1 MENFYLLYGIDKGL
15 VQYELDKL
23 LKKLKVDDV
32 IKYDMM
38 SSNLLDVIEDAS
50 TVGLFSTKKI
60 IILDDCFFLGANKTI
75 DNIEVLE
82 QYIEHYNPNN
92 YCIFLAYM
100 EKIDTRKKIGK
111 LLSKHKVI
119 ELKKMDDVNL
129 KQYVEKI
136 LKDENYQM
144 EDIDY
149 FLKKVGS
156 NLFNVKNELDKLLM
170 YRLEEKKILNEDI
183 DKITIHSMEEE
194 IFALTDAIILKN
206 TSKSLFL
213 LEEFLNNNYDEMQ
226 IIMLLASQ
234 FRFLFQVKRL
244 LNKNKSEGE
253 IAKILGVNPY
263 RVKFT
268 VKKLY
273 AYSEKMLTDYIQKIA
288 KMDHDIKLG
297 LMDKRL
303 ALDLFILGD
312 DSNSYN

>member
-1 MENFYLLYGIDKGL
+1 MENFYLLYGNDKGL
-15 VQYELDKL
+15 IQLELDKL

-32 IKYDMM
+32 IKYDMT

-60 IILDDCFFLGANKTI
+60 IILDDCFFLGANKSV
-75 DNIEVLE
+75 DNIEALE
-82 QYIEHYNPNN
+82 QYIEHYNPDN

-100 EKIDTRKKIGK
+100 EKIDTRKKISK

-119 ELKKMDDVNL
+119 ELKKMDEINL
-129 KQYVEKI
+129 KKYVEK
-136 LKDENYQM
+136 LLNEENYQI
-144 EDIDY
+144 ENIDY
-149 FLKKVGS
+149 FLSKVGS
-156 NLFNVKNELDKLLM
+156 NLSNIKNELDKLMM
-170 YRLEEKKILNEDI
+170 YRLNNKKILNKDI

-194 IFALTDAIILKN
+194 IFSLTDAIILKN
-206 TSKSLFL
+206 TSKALDL

-244 LNKNKSEGE
+244 LNKNKSDNE

-268 VKKLY
+268 IKKLY

-297 LMDKRL
+297 LMNKNL
-303 ALDLFILGD
+303 ALELFIIGED
-312 DSNSYN
+312 TNSYN